1 MFFRNLKPDLYDIEI
16 VSPRNYFLMT
26 PLLPSVTV
34 GTLEARSLVEPIRK
48 IYSKWHKTGVRF
60 HEAKCVDVNIENQ
73 QIRCRDISGWFDD
86 CKILILFVKI
96 SKVASLV

>member
-1 MFFRNLKPDLYDIEI
+1 MFLLRNLKPDLYEIDI

-60 HEAKCVDVNIENQ
+60 HEAQCIDIDIEKQQVKC
-73 QIRCRDISGWFDD
+73 CDISGW
-86 CKILILFVKI
+86 
-96 SKVASLV
+96 